1 METENMARDA
11 VRRTPRASSRKTR
24 PGVDP
29 AEPVIPPTIERA
41 RHAEHGIE
49 VAEPERTERGGGR
62 AYTDAQGR
70 ASRPWRVVDTLAA
83 MERAGT
89 IDGEQRA
96 AGERFRALFEI
107 SGRAGASATRIE
119 PRSGGGDQASVIE
132 RRVAAG
138 RALADAAQLLG
149 GPGPLH
155 SIMVQVVGLGMS
167 CSAWDRVHRCR
178 EGRASAM
185 LAQALGIL
193 AVEWR

>member
-1 METENMARDA
+1 MMPSKDA
-11 VRRTPRASSRKTR
+11 SRRTPRTSGRKTR

-29 AEPVIPPTIERA
+29 AEPVIPPTQERA

-89 IDGEQRA
+89 IDAGQRA

-107 SGRAGASATRIE
+107 SGRAGMAATRIE
-119 PRSGGGDQASVIE
+119 PRSAGGDPTSVIE

-138 RALADAAQLLG
+138 RALARAAEALG

-155 SIMVQVVGLGMS
+155 SIVVEVVGLGTS
-167 CSAWDRVHRCR
+167 CAAWDRVHRCR
-178 EGRASAM
+178 EGRAAGM
-185 LAQALGIL
+185 LAQALRIL
-193 AVEWR
+193 ADEWG

>member
-1 METENMARDA
+1 
-11 VRRTPRASSRKTR
+11 
-24 PGVDP
+24 
-29 AEPVIPPTIERA
+29 
-41 RHAEHGIE
+41 
-49 VAEPERTERGGGR
+49 
-62 AYTDAQGR
+62 
-70 ASRPWRVVDTLAA
+70 VDTLAA

-96 AGERFRALFEI
+96 SGERYRALFEI

-119 PRSGGGDQASVIE
+119 PRSGGGDQASAIE

-155 SIMVQVVGLGMS
+155 SIVVEIVGFGTS
-167 CSAWDRVHRCR
+167 CSGWDRVHRCR

-185 LAQALGIL
+185 VAEALGIL
-193 AVEWR
+193 AREWR